1 MTVITSAMLADMHA
15 RRQDGESVAEIAAR
29 YNVKPMTAY
38 QRLRRVHGL
47 EKPREIVAANDN
59 RPDAVTR
66 MTANNGGCS
75 TLSGKVPVSV
85 VRVPTIDGAA
95 GQGNA
100 ELQVA
105 A

>member
-1 MTVITSAMLADMHA
+1 MTTITSSMLADMHA

-38 QRLRRVHGL
+38 QRLRRAFGSV
-47 EKPREIVAANDN
+47 KPREIVAANDN
-59 RPDAVTR
+59 RPDVVTR
-66 MTANNGGCS
+66 MTAHNGGCS

-85 VRVPTIDGAA
+85 VRIPTLDGHAPK
-95 GQGNA
+95 
-100 ELQVA
+100 VA

>member
-1 MTVITSAMLADMHA
+1 MTTITSSMLADMHA
-15 RRQDGESVAEIAAR
+15 RRQGGESVAEIAAR
-29 YNVKPMTAY
+29 HNVKPMTAY

-47 EKPREIVAANDN
+47 EQPVPANDN
-59 RPDAVTR
+59 HPGRVTR
-66 MTANNGGCS
+66 MTAHNGGCS

-85 VRVPTIDGAA
+85 VRIPTLDGAA
-95 GQGNA
+95 GQGGA